1 MERNANGTVT
11 ATRDEIHSLVWS
23 RPRREVAASM
33 DVTDFLL
40 TEACRKAGIPT
51 PSAGHWTK
59 ASLGKA
65 PPPTPLPPAPE
76 GVSETVT
83 VGRPP
88 RLPPAADDPG
98 AGALP
103 SVAVPERL
111 RDPHP
116 LVAEAQASLAR
127 QVVAG
132 DVAAMWQKPGRFHIR
147 VGRDSVDRVLRFL
160 DAVLKA
166 VEARGH
172 TVSAGQWKWWVTVG
186 AAHIGMRVDAAYEE
200 VPRAP
205 KPDDAKW
212 MRQSPGWRPP
222 VTEWVPTPRLALK
235 MEGYGYGLRGTFS
248 DGKRQSL
255 ETLAT
260 EVVATILAVAE
271 RRRKEKEEQE
281 ERERLWAEEK
291 MRREEAERR
300 RREEERRVADL
311 RADAAAW
318 REASTLREYIAA
330 VRVSASPEPD
340 ADVLRWLEWASAK
353 ADGIDPLVR
362 GLPTRGENADDQLS

>member
-1 MERNANGTVT
+1 MDRNADGTVT
-11 ATRDEIHSLVWS
+11 STREEIHSLVWK

-33 DVTDFLL
+33 GVTDFLL
-40 TEACRKAGIPT
+40 AEACRKAGIPT

-83 VGRPP
+83 VGRAPK
-88 RLPPAADDPG
+88 LPPPVDAPGSAAM
-98 AGALP
+98 A
-103 SVAVPERL
+103 SVAIPVRL

-116 LVAEAQASLAR
+116 LVAEAQASLVR
-127 QVVAG
+127 QVAAG
-132 DVAAMWQKPGRFHIR
+132 DVTAIWSRPGRFQIR

-166 VEARGH
+166 VEACGH
-172 TVSAGQWKWWVTVG
+172 AVSAGQWKWWVTVG

-212 MRQSPGWRPP
+212 MRQSPDWRPP
-222 VTEWVPTPRLALK
+222 ATEWVPTPKLALK

-255 ETLAT
+255 ETLAP
-260 EVVATILAVAE
+260 EVVATILAVVE
-271 RRRKEKEEQE
+271 RRRKEQEEQE
-281 ERERLWAEEK
+281 ERERVWAEEK
-291 MRREEAERR
+291 RRREEAERR
-300 RREEERRVADL
+300 RREEEKRVADL

-318 REASTLREYIAA
+318 REASMLRGYIAA
-330 VRVSASPEPD
+330 VRASAGPEPD
-340 ADVLRWLEWASAK
+340 ADVLRWLEWASAT
-353 ADGIDPLVR
+353 ADGIDPLGR
-362 GLPTRGENADDQLS
+362 GLPRRGEEADDQLS